1 MKTIPLLAP
10 TATDDNIHPLTAQP
24 QNPPEVQPDQD
35 GLRRDLSFLD
45 STMIN
50 AGSMIG
56 SGIYLVPAAVAVSL
70 DSFWLIMAVWII
82 GGIVSLFGALSVAE
96 LGALFPRAGGQYV
109 YLREAFGPVWGFLW
123 GWTAFAVIVSAAVS
137 AVAVGFA
144 TYLGFFLPLSPT
156 GIKLVAMASIAI
168 LTAVNCIGV
177 KAGALVQNV
186 LTFTKLA
193 MLGAIIIA
201 GCLLG
206 TRTTLA
212 SPLPHLSLGTVSQ
225 FGLALVAVL
234 WSYDGWVEITYAA
247 GEVRNPERNI
257 PRSVIASTALVMVV
271 YLLVNYAFIA
281 VLSVGTVAGSTL
293 VAADTATAI
302 VGPAGASIAAIGV
315 IVATLGCNN
324 GFILTGA
331 RIYYAMAREKVFF
344 KPLGRIHPRFRTPLP
359 SLVAQGVW
367 ACLLV
372 LTGTFSQLFT
382 CVMFASWVFYAL
394 TAGAVI
400 VLRRSSPG
408 LSRSYRTWGYPVT
421 PIVFILFSVFIVVN
435 TLIEDPRDSAI
446 GLGIILLGL
455 PAYYYW
461 RRGIHSPQV

>member
-1 MKTIPLLAP
+1 M
-10 TATDDNIHPLTAQP
+10 Q
-24 QNPPEVQPDQD
+24 QDQD
-35 GLRRDLSFLD
+35 GLRRELSFLD

-56 SGIYLVPAAVAVSL
+56 SGIFLVPAAVAASL

-82 GGIVSLFGALSVAE
+82 GGVVSIFGALSVAE

-109 YLREAFGPVWGFLW
+109 YLRQAFGPVWGFLW

-144 TYLGFFLPLSPT
+144 TYLGYFIPLSPV
-156 GIKLVAMASIAI
+156 GIKLVAIASIAI

-186 LTFTKLA
+186 LTFSKLA
-193 MLGAIIIA
+193 MLGAIIVA

-206 TRTTLA
+206 SRATFA

-225 FGLALVAVL
+225 FGIALVAVL
-234 WSYDGWVEITYAA
+234 WSYDGWVEITFAA
-247 GEVRNPERNI
+247 GEVRNPGRNI
-257 PRSVIASTALVMVV
+257 PRSVVASTAIVMVV

-302 VGPAGASIAAIGV
+302 VGPAGAAIAAIGV

-344 KPLGRIHPRFRTPLP
+344 KPLGTIHPQFRTPVP

-372 LTGTFSQLFT
+372 LTGTFDQLFT

-421 PIVFILFSVFIVVN
+421 PIVFILFSIFIVAN

-455 PAYYYW
+455 PAYRYW
-461 RRGIHSPQV
+461 KRAAA